1 MRIMSI
7 NRITNSEISLLCEEQ
22 VAFIILVIEKYTGK
36 RYYDLTHVKKNLIV
50 AMLNDIENKL
60 TDDGKKEKKKIF
72 NLLNL

>member
-1 MRIMSI
+1 MSI
-7 NRITNSEISLLCEEQ
+7 NRITNSEISLLCDEQ

-36 RYYDLTHVKKNLIV
+36 RYYNLTHVKKNLIV

>member
-1 MRIMSI
+1 MSML
-7 NRITNSEISLLCEEQ
+7 NNEQ
-22 VAFIILVIEKYTGK
+22 IAFIILVIEKYTGK
-36 RYYDLTHVKKNLIV
+36 RYYDLTHIKKNAII